1 MSGLILTA
9 AGAAIWLV
17 ILLLPWRP
25 WSTRETLDATRSE
38 PAPDL
43 SDLTVLIP
51 ARNEASV
58 IGEVLAALAAQGSNL
73 RIVLI
78 DDQSDDGTA
87 QTARAATSESL
98 EIVDGEPLPEGWSGK
113 LWALEQGRKHAITP
127 LLLLLDADI
136 RLEPGTISALC
147 RHRGDTDA
155 AFVSL
160 IARLRMISWWE
171 ILLMPAFVYF
181 FKLLYPFALSNAK
194 RGPVAAGAGGC
205 ILVEAQ
211 AIEKIGGFG
220 AVQGA
225 LIDDCALADAVK
237 RAGYRTWIGLTH
249 SAVSL
254 RPYPVL
260 GDIWDMVARNA
271 FTQLRYS
278 TALLLA
284 VTVIFVLAGGMPL
297 LALVAFSGTG
307 VTLLGAVGIA
317 TMVASYVPTLRY
329 YGLSPLLALLMPI
342 TGALYL
348 AMTWSSAIRYWQG
361 RRSQWKGRVYRR
373 DAP

>member
-1 MSGLILTA
+1 MILTA

-25 WSTRETLDATRSE
+25 WSIRETLDATLGE

-58 IGEVLAALAAQGSNL
+58 IGEVLAALDAQGSNL

-87 QTARAATSESL
+87 TVARDGSPEGL

-113 LWALEQGRKHAITP
+113 LWALEQGRKHANTT

-136 RLEPGTISALC
+136 RLEPGTITALL
-147 RHRGDTDA
+147 RRRDESGA

-160 IARLRMISWWE
+160 MARLRMVSGWE
-171 ILLMPAFVYF
+171 LLLMPAFVYF
-181 FKLLYPFALSNAK
+181 FKLLYPFALSNAAS
-194 RGPVAAGAGGC
+194 GSIAAGAGGC

-211 AIEKIGGFG
+211 ALEDIGGFG
-220 AVQGA
+220 ALQGA
-225 LIDDCALADAVK
+225 LIDDCALA
-237 RAGYRTWIGLTH
+237 RAIKHEGQRTWIGLTH

-254 RPYPVL
+254 RPYRVL
-260 GDIWDMVARNA
+260 GEIWDMVARNA

-278 TALLLA
+278 PILLFLVTA
-284 VTVIFVLAGGMPL
+284 VFVLACAMPL
-297 LALVAFSGTG
+297 LALVAFPG
-307 VTLLGAVGIA
+307 VGAKLLGGLALAAMI
-317 TMVASYVPTLRY
+317 ASYIPTLRY
-329 YGLSPLLALLMPI
+329 YGLSPLLALSMPAI
-342 TGALYL
+342 GTLYL
-348 AMTWSSAIRYWQG
+348 AMTWSSAFRYWRG
-361 RRSQWKGRVYRR
+361 RRSQWKGRVYHR
-373 DAP
+373 